1 VSRKLGKESML
12 QVMKTCAFV
21 TLGCKVNQY
30 ETQALREAI
39 ISSGYKEA
47 LPSSPA
53 DLYVVNTCTVTS
65 TSNEKSRQQIKRV
78 IRKNPDAKIIVT
90 GCYAEASA
98 EEIKKIDGV
107 DHVFEKGREDKIV
120 DFIKNGFTSNND
132 FSSISSNVI
141 ESNRTNLWRNESAFH
156 LKISKFDGHT
166 RAFLKIED
174 GCDNHCSYCIIPY
187 VRGNVISKRMDDI
200 LSEAE
205 QLVNN
210 GYKEI
215 VLTGIHLGA
224 YGKDTGH
231 QSNLLHVLKELQTL
245 SGLKRI
251 RLSSIDVNEVTDS
264 LIDIVAS
271 SDKICPHFH
280 LPLQSGDD
288 YILKRM
294 NRKYNAIEYLRT
306 LEKIKEKMELPSIST
321 DIIVGFPGEKKK
333 HFENTLRLCEKAEFS
348 KIHVFSFSPREGTPA
363 VKMSDHCNPSEI
375 NARKKELEFTA
386 MEISLRYKTSFIGR
400 NINILVEGKKD
411 KETGKLCGH
420 SDRYIKALFDG
431 TNKLRNN
438 IVNVR
443 VESAFPSFVSCKLL
457 KPIEE

>member
-1 VSRKLGKESML
+1 
-12 QVMKTCAFV
+12 MKTCAFI

-47 LPSSPA
+47 LPSSSA

-120 DFIKNGFTSNND
+120 DFIKNGFTSNSN
-132 FSSISSNVI
+132 SSSLSNNVI
-141 ESNRTNLWRNESAFH
+141 ESNRTNLWRNKSAFH
-156 LKISKFDGHT
+156 LKISKFGGHT

-174 GCDNHCSYCIIPY
+174 GCNNYCSYCIIPY
-187 VRGNVISKRMDDI
+187 VRGNVISKRIDDI
-200 LSEAE
+200 LFEAE

-210 GYKEI
+210 GHKEI

-224 YGKDTGH
+224 YGKDMEH
-231 QSNLLHVLKELQTL
+231 QSNLLHVLKELQNL
-245 SGLKRI
+245 SELKRI

-294 NRKYNAIEYLRT
+294 NRKYNVIEYLRT

-348 KIHVFSFSPREGTPA
+348 KIHIFPFSPREGTPA
-363 VKMSDHCNPSEI
+363 AKMPDHCNPSEI

-386 MEISLRYKTSFIGR
+386 METSLRYRTSFIGK
-400 NINILVEGKKD
+400 NINVLVEGKKD
-411 KETGKLCGH
+411 KKTGKLCGY

-431 TNKLRNN
+431 INELRNN